1 MSDDTIEKPASAAA
15 AQERI
20 IEEVDAGIIVPAFE
34 PGAHGAFFLAGV
46 SVALLFIGW
55 LAFYFLLFM
64 PRGSVG

>member
-15 AQERI
+15 AQEQI
-20 IEEVDAGIIVPAFE
+20 IEEADAGIVVPAVE
-34 PGAHGAFFLAGV
+34 HGAHGAFFLAGV

>member
-20 IEEVDAGIIVPAFE
+20 IEEVDAGIIVPFE
-34 PGAHGAFFLAGV
+34 HGAHGAFFLAGV